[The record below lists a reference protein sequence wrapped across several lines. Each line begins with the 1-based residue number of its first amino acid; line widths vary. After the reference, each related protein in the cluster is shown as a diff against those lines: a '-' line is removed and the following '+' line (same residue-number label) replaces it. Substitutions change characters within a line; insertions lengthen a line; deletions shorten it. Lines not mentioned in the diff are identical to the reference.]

1 MMKNRL
7 SKLFLSLTYILLL
20 LAQASSGQTSPSDSL
35 TVWLDYACFKFNP
48 QPDSLADPAGKLA
61 YVEIYYALDRSQLAV
76 LASDT
81 DKIAI
86 LDLAM
91 KIEDQG
97 LKEIASQSW
106 KVGCRIVPEDSGQGS
121 FIFYDLQALQ
131 LLPGQYQLDFTVT
144 RPNSSKSGNKKI
156 SLLVPD
162 FSEKQ
167 LKLSDIELALGA
179 DPDSSESKFVKASRM
194 ILPNPT
200 QIYGA
205 TSPVLYF
212 YGEVYNL
219 APGSPDNTYNVSY
232 VILDSLG
239 NIFKEYPASSNKKPG
254 SSSVVL
260 SGLNISTLPKGKY
273 QLQINLEDPPSGS
286 KASARKEFWVKKE
299 TPATQLTAG
308 EIPVP
313 QDEKE
318 ARIVRAELSYIA
330 TQDELRM
337 YDQLNLTGKQ
347 SFLKE
352 FWRKKDPDSKTP
364 VNEFKLQFY
373 QRIFE
378 ANQMFSPQSD
388 DRKTGWKTDQGKIY
402 VVYGKPDFIER
413 HHYSRQVKPWE
424 KWIYDNL
431 QGGSY
436 FIFSDEDGYGVYRL
450 VHSTVR
456 GEKNDPNWERILQ
469 EITEE

>member
-1 MMKNRL
+1 MKNR
-7 SKLFLSLTYILLL
+7 SNKLFLSVTYILLL
-20 LAQASSGQTSPSDSL
+20 LAQVSSGQTSPSDSL
-35 TVWLDYACFKFNP
+35 TVWVDYACFKFNP
-48 QPDSLADPAGKLA
+48 LEDTLADPGGKLA
-61 YVEIYYALDRSQLAV
+61 YVEIYYALDRSQLAI

-81 DKIAI
+81 EKIAI
-86 LDLAM
+86 LDLSM
-91 KIEDQG
+91 KIEDRSE
-97 LKEIASQSW
+97 KEIASQSW
-106 KVGCRIVPEDSGQGS
+106 KVGCRIVPEDSGQSS

-131 LLPGQYQLDFTVT
+131 LLPGQYKVDFSVT
-144 RPNSSKSGNKKI
+144 QPNSSKAGNTKI

-167 LKLSDIELALGA
+167 LKLSDIELALAA
-179 DPDSSESKFVKASRM
+179 DPDTSENKFVKAGRM
-194 ILPNPT
+194 ILPNAT
-200 QIYGA
+200 KIYGA

-219 APGSPDNTYNVSY
+219 TLGSPDNTYNVSY
-232 VILDSLG
+232 TILDSLG
-239 NIFKEYPASSNKKPG
+239 NIHKEYPASSNKKPG
-254 SSSVVL
+254 SSLVIL

-273 QLQINLEDPPSGS
+273 QLQINLEDPLSGGKVS
-286 KASARKEFWVKKE
+286 TRKEFWVKKE

-318 ARIVRAELSYIA
+318 AKLIRTELSYIA
-330 TQDELRM
+330 NQDELSM

-347 SFLKE
+347 AFLKE
-352 FWRKKDPDSKTP
+352 FWRKKDPDPQTP
-364 VNEFKLQFY
+364 ANEFKAQFY

-378 ANQMFSPQSD
+378 ANQMFSSQSD
-388 DRKTGWKTDQGKIY
+388 DRKNGWKTDQGKIY

-456 GEKNDPNWERILQ
+456 GEKNDPNWERVLQ
-469 EITEE
+469 EVTEE